1 MSLAVGGC
9 SCHARYLSGS
19 VCSSR
24 EYTCVPPLGEGVI
37 FLHSRG
43 TSACPPG
50 RQRQHP
56 HPGPAEG
63 WKPASFRQGQLP
75 GTLWLPSSRP
85 ARSPPCRAWSRT
97 CGPRPLP
104 RPGSSRRVWRGSLSD
119 DSCCR
124 EFPNDSEYFYSWACT
139 QFPTEEAS
147 KLLIRLEH
155 KGPFRPMASLPIGAA
170 AASHTRW
177 PPSSFADTD
186 TRGRGGTGPRPGQ
199 CKESAVSGVGA
210 AGEHPMWGSH
220 TAGTGHPGSYS
231 GLLLEQDCVCT
242 SDHQRLGQSAQ
253 ARVRD
258 AGALGLSRTSV
269 ACLPLP
275 FAPCSSVCGSG
286 ICAFRRVTAL

>member
-1 MSLAVGGC
+1 M
-9 SCHARYLSGS
+9 
-19 VCSSR
+19 
-24 EYTCVPPLGEGVI
+24 I

-43 TSACPPG
+43 TSACLPG
-50 RQRQHP
+50 HQRQHP

-75 GTLWLPSSRP
+75 GTLWPPSSGP

-170 AASHTRW
+170 AAFHTRW

-186 TRGRGGTGPRPGQ
+186 TRGRGALDPGQ
-199 CKESAVSGVGA
+199 GSARSQRSAGWGPLGSIPCGA
-210 AGEHPMWGSH
+210 PTQQAPATLAPTPASSWSR
-220 TAGTGHPGSYS
+220 TACA
-231 GLLLEQDCVCT
+231 LLTTE
-242 SDHQRLGQSAQ
+242 QRLGQSAQ

-258 AGALGLSRTSV
+258 AGALGL
-269 ACLPLP
+269 
-275 FAPCSSVCGSG
+275 
-286 ICAFRRVTAL
+286 